1 MPMEWWD
8 DEVATTTAEVA
19 RRHADNR
26 VAWDQAAGHYED
38 EFDDDVALLRTGGST
53 LHAVERAVLEGHLG
67 PFDAWCEVA
76 VHLQCASGRD
86 TLSLLNEGVER
97 VVGVD
102 ISERHIANARRRSE
116 ALAADAAWYAC
127 DVLDAPHDL
136 DGTADL
142 VYTGRGAISW
152 VHDLA
157 AWARVVA
164 RILRPGGHLSLF
176 DDHPTSF
183 LFDPDE
189 DHLAYNGIRYFDAA
203 SSGRGWQDS
212 YIGDLDVDEPAVWHD
227 RIWTFQDLFGA
238 LMGAGL
244 TIVHLGEHPET
255 YWDAFP
261 EVPVEEQRRIPQTMS
276 ILARRD
282 R

>member
-8 DEVATTTAEVA
+8 DEVAATPGEVR

-26 VAWDQAAGHYED
+26 TAWDQAAVHYEAS
-38 EFDDDVALLRTGGST
+38 FDDDVAMLRTGGSNV
-53 LHAVERAVLEGHLG
+53 HPIERELLTTQLG
-67 PFDAWCEVA
+67 PLSEWCQLA
-76 VHLQCASGRD
+76 IHLQCASGRD
-86 TLSLLNEGVER
+86 TLSLLNEGARR
-97 VVGVD
+97 VVGID
-102 ISERHIANARRRSE
+102 ISERHIATARRKGE
-116 ALAADAAWYAC
+116 ALDAPATWYAC
-127 DVLDAPHDL
+127 DVLDAPHEL

-152 VHDLA
+152 LHDLD

-164 RILRPGGHLSLF
+164 RLLRPGGHLCLF

-189 DHLAYNGIRYFDAA
+189 DHLAYNGTRYFDAA
-203 SSGRGWQDS
+203 TSGRGWQDS
-212 YIGDLDVDEPAVWHD
+212 YIGDLDVDRYAVWHD
-227 RIWTFQDLFGA
+227 RIWTFQDLFRA
-238 LMGAGL
+238 LSGAGL

-261 EVPVEEQRRIPQTMS
+261 DVPEDEQGRVPQTMS